1 MKKRLKYIGISL
13 GILLVIF
20 VLLLTDAYF
29 IEPRITL
36 VNQQTLKVPHWSK
49 ELNGFKIVAIS
60 DIHGG
65 SNTMTEEKLRYLA
78 ELANGQQPDVI
89 LLLGDYVSQTDR
101 HAAGHD
107 KDLRM
112 PADVIMDNLKGLKAK
127 YGVFAV
133 IGNHDWWYDERQVR
147 AELERVG
154 FRVLENEASSFE
166 ANGKKVWILGIED
179 FWKRR
184 TVDIAKP
191 LLEIEPKENI
201 IGITHNPD
209 SFDQT
214 PDSLSILLAGH
225 THGGQVYLPF
235 YGPVMP
241 VAKKEY
247 TSGYIVHDG
256 RQMFVTKGVGT
267 TGPGI
272 RFCALPEILVLTLEA
287 E

>member
-1 MKKRLKYIGISL
+1 MKKWLRYIGVTLAVLAIML
-13 GILLVIF
+13 GLLAIY
-20 VLLLTDAYF
+20 AYF

-36 VNQQTLKVPHWSK
+36 VNQYTLKVPHWSK

-65 SNTMTEEKLRYLA
+65 SNTMTEEKLRYLT

-89 LLLGDYVSQTDR
+89 LLLGDYVSQSQR

-112 PADVIMDNLKGLKAK
+112 PADVVMDNLKALKAK

-133 IGNHDWWYDERQVR
+133 IGNHDWWYDEKIVR

-154 FRVLENEASSFE
+154 FRVLENEAASFE

-179 FWKRR
+179 FWKRK
-184 TVDIAKP
+184 TVDIAQP
-191 LLEIEPKENI
+191 LAEIEPQENI

-225 THGGQVYLPF
+225 THGGQIYIPF

-247 TSGYIVHDG
+247 TSGHIVHDG

-267 TGPGI
+267 SGPGM
-272 RFCALPEILVLTLEA
+272 RFCAVPEISVLTLEA

>member
-1 MKKRLKYIGISL
+1 MKKLLKYV
-13 GILLVIF
+13 GILLAVLAVTF
-20 VLLLTDAYF
+20 VLLLIYAYF

-36 VNQQTLKVPHWSK
+36 VNRYTLKVPHWSK
-49 ELNGFKIVAIS
+49 ELSGFKVVAIS

-89 LLLGDYVSQTDR
+89 VLLGDYVSQSEK
-101 HAAGHD
+101 HSAGRD
-107 KDLRM
+107 QELRM
-112 PADVIMDNLKGLKAK
+112 PVNVVIDNLKGLKAK

-133 IGNHDWWYDERQVR
+133 IGNHDWWFDEKQVR
-147 AELERVG
+147 GELERAG
-154 FRVLENEASSFE
+154 IRVLENETASFE
-166 ANGKKVWILGIED
+166 VNGKKVWLLGIED
-179 FWKRR
+179 FWKHYR
-184 TVDIAKP
+184 VDIHTILAG
-191 LLEIEPKENI
+191 IEPKENI
-201 IGITHNPD
+201 IAITHNPD

-214 PDSLSILLAGH
+214 PDTLSILLAGH

-235 YGPVMP
+235 YGPPIP

-247 TSGYIVHDG
+247 TFGYIVSGG

-267 TGPGI
+267 SGPGV
-272 RFCALPEILVLTLEA
+272 RFCAVPEIVVLTLEA

>member
-1 MKKRLKYIGISL
+1 MKKWLKYIGIILTVSIVIL
-13 GILLVIF
+13 VLLVMY
-20 VLLLTDAYF
+20 AYF
-29 IEPRITL
+29 IEPRVTR
-36 VNQQTLKVPHWSK
+36 VNQETLKVPHWSK

-89 LLLGDYVSQTDR
+89 LLLGDYVSQSGR
-101 HAAGHD
+101 HAEGRD
-107 KDLRM
+107 QDLRM
-112 PADVIMDNLKGLKAK
+112 PANVVMENLKGLKAK

-133 IGNHDWWYDERQVR
+133 IGNHDWWYDERKVR
-147 AELERVG
+147 AELERAG
-154 FRVLENEASSFE
+154 FRVLENEAASFE

-179 FWKRR
+179 FWKRK
-184 TVDIAKP
+184 TVDITNP
-191 LLEIEPKENI
+191 LVEIEPKENI

-214 PDSLSILLAGH
+214 PDSLSVLLAGH

-247 TSGYIVHDG
+247 TSGHIVHDG
-256 RQMFVTKGVGT
+256 RHMFVTKGVGT

-272 RFCALPEILVLTLEA
+272 RFCAVPEILVLTLES